1 MKRKI
6 MSAILVLGLALSLAS
21 PAFAAYSDL
30 QNHWSKQYMEDLA
43 TRGYLTGYTD
53 GTMKPEKKMTACETL
68 AILSR
73 FYKPSDEASKL
84 ITADFQSL
92 VSSTVPATLNWAY
105 DELAVCLAAGIITES
120 ELKTVNLAADIKKAE
135 LSVFLVR
142 AMQLEAEAQALKDET
157 LSFADADKISA
168 EAKGYVAELKKLGIV
183 SGDDKNNFSPN
194 LTVSRAVVAAMISR
208 SLDYLEL
215 KNKTLTIDAYEGI
228 KRTEGIITSAANGS
242 VELRGYDGL
251 TRYFSV
257 PVGAAVTVNG
267 TVKPLSAVY
276 VGYRALLSMKS
287 GAVTK
292 VQITSETDTRWLQ
305 GNLNGLTAASGTLTV
320 KNSVDGSMAGFKI
333 NSNAKITE
341 DGVTVQFSQLDLGC
355 FLTLKIQKNEVT
367 EIIAATNDVYLN
379 GTVSDM
385 TFGLAVRVKVTDENG
400 IAYILQMDI
409 ANMPKILRGTKT
421 ITVDRLNVGDIV
433 TVTMENG
440 TITLVT
446 ATGTANTIQGEL
458 ISIVSTTN
466 GTTWAI
472 KIDDGTTTSYTVDP
486 SAVVFNGTTAI
497 LLSSIKAGD
506 KVSVVVYGNTVTEV
520 YLISALTTSTKLTA
534 TVLTVDTAHNK
545 VTVLT
550 SANNLVYIDTRWLT
564 SIIKASTGASIQ
576 LSSVTTNAQIVAYGT
591 YSDSTTFKATSIIV
605 EN

>member
-1 MKRKI
+1 